1 MISYFISL
9 FYRVVNEM
17 LLILIEPLYLGPFC
31 IDRLKFFGNIRGYLQ
46 QKNASVSLNALL
58 FVEDPVIVAWFLALP
73 MKAFTMNSSLGRECK
88 Y

>member
-1 MISYFISL
+1 
-9 FYRVVNEM
+9 M

-73 MKAFTMNSSLGRECK
+73 MKAFAINSSLGRECK

>member
-1 MISYFISL
+1 
-9 FYRVVNEM
+9 M
-17 LLILIEPLYLGPFC
+17 LLILNETLYLGPFC

-73 MKAFTMNSSLGRECK
+73 MKAFTINSSLGRECK

>member
-17 LLILIEPLYLGPFC
+17 PLILIEPLYLGPFC

>member
-1 MISYFISL
+1 
-9 FYRVVNEM
+9 M

-46 QKNASVSLNALL
+46 QNASVSLNALL

-73 MKAFTMNSSLGRECK
+73 MKAFKINSSLGRECK
-88 Y
+88 YWYQIEDSLIFT

>member
-73 MKAFTMNSSLGRECK
+73 MKAFKINSSLGRECK

>member
-73 MKAFTMNSSLGRECK
+73 MKVFTMNSSLGRECK